1 MKVWIMEWTE
11 QGVCKG
17 KVSDY
22 RSDLVWKGRHG
33 GEEWE
38 YYEKMRKVGL
48 QG

>member
-1 MKVWIMEWTE
+1 MKVWIMERTG

-17 KVSDY
+17 KVGDY

-38 YYEKMRKVGL
+38 YDEKMSAL
-48 QG
+48 